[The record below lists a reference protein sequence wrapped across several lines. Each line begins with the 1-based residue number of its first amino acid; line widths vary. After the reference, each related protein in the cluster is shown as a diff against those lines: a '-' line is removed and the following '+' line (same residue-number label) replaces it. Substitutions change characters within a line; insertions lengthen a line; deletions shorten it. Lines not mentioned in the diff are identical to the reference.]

1 MIHYFD
7 YMKKKFPLYLICGV
21 MLAVLA
27 FSSVLTNRYNRHLS
41 YMLDDMQRM
50 RLNSGRIHEQVREI
64 DSMKHYFDKQYRL
77 DIFDIRPE
85 RQILSTLDRIK
96 SRLPDAL
103 ITVSSFEK
111 EKGNVQL
118 PVNIQLNLGNYRHLL
133 NSVDYLESLGIPDYK
148 IERLYISK
156 GQVSGLV
163 LMLTGS
169 LSMPAS

>member
-7 YMKKKFPLYLICGV
+7 YMKKKYPLYLISGV

-27 FSSVLTNRYNRHLS
+27 FTSVLTNRYNRHLS
-41 YMLDDMQRM
+41 YMLDDMQLL
-50 RLNSGRIHEQVREI
+50 RLNTGRIHEQVRDI

-77 DIFDIRPE
+77 DIFNISPE

-96 SRLPDAL
+96 SRLPEAL

-111 EKGNVQL
+111 KKGNVRL
-118 PVNIQLNLGNYRHLL
+118 PVTIQLNHGNYRNLL
-133 NSVDYLESLGIPDYK
+133 NSVDYLETLGIPDYK

-156 GQVSGLV
+156 GQVSGLE
-163 LMLTGS
+163 LMLTGA